1 MNFGYHARTAVSV
14 RDRDAYLAAA
24 VEFARDAGAVIL
36 PHFRNPIAVENKG
49 SDGTYD
55 PVTIADK
62 AAESVI
68 RAGIERRF
76 PTHGIFGEELGHQSG
91 AGLTWVIDP
100 IDGTRAFVTGMVHW
114 GVLIALFDGEA
125 PVLGVMYQPFTDELF
140 AGNNDVARYRRGT
153 VERTMKV
160 RSCAS
165 VAQAVL
171 ASTSPQVFGS
181 TQEQAGFRALRRRAQ
196 LTRWGGDCYQYCMIA
211 MGYVDVA
218 AEAGLKPYDVQA
230 LMPIIRGAGGIVTT
244 WEGGDA
250 SMGGRVIA
258 SGDARVH
265 REAMALLSDGMAG
278 KLD

>member
-1 MNFGYHARTAVSV
+1 MNFGYQNRTAVSD
-14 RDRDAYLAAA
+14 RDRDVYLAAA

-36 PHFRNPIAVENKG
+36 PHFRNVIAVENKNT
-49 SDGTYD
+49 DGTYD

-62 AAESVI
+62 AAEASI
-68 RAGIERRF
+68 RAGIEKRF

-114 GVLIALFDGEA
+114 GVLIALFDGA
-125 PVLGVMYQPFTDELF
+125 GPVLGVMYQPFTDELF
-140 AGNNDVARYRRGT
+140 VGTNDAAHYRRGS
-153 VERTMKV
+153 VNRKLRV
-160 RSCAS
+160 RQCAS
-165 VAQAVL
+165 VAEAVL

-181 TQEQAGFRALRRRAQ
+181 TVEQAGFRVLRRRAQ
-196 LTRWGGDCYQYCMIA
+196 LTRWGGDCYQYCMVA
-211 MGYVDVA
+211 MGCVDVA
-218 AEAGLKPYDVQA
+218 VEASLKPYDIQA
-230 LMPIIRGAGGIVTT
+230 LMPIILGAGGFVTT
-244 WEGGDA
+244 WDGGDA

-265 REAMALLSDGMAG
+265 REAMELLNEGMAV

>member
-1 MNFGYHARTAVSV
+1 MNFGYHDKTAVSD
-14 RDRDAYLAAA
+14 RDRDRYLAAA
-24 VEFARDAGAVIL
+24 VEFARAAGAVIL
-36 PHFRNPIAVENKG
+36 PHFRSPIAVENKN

-62 AAESVI
+62 AAESII
-68 RAGIERRF
+68 RAGIEKRF
-76 PTHGIFGEELGHQSG
+76 PTHGIFGEELGHHSG

-114 GVLIALFDGEA
+114 GVLIALFDGA
-125 PVLGVMYQPFTDELF
+125 TPVLGVMYQPFTDEMF
-140 AGNNDVARYRRGT
+140 TGNNDDRTLSTRHGRT
-153 VERTMKV
+153 HVEGAN
-160 RSCAS
+160 CGS

-181 TQEQAGFRALRRRAQ
+181 TEEQAGFRALRRRAQ
-196 LTRWGGDCYQYCMIA
+196 LTRWGGDCYQYCMLA

-218 AEAGLKPYDVQA
+218 AEASLKPYDIQA

-244 WEGGDA
+244 WDGGDA

-265 REAMALLSDGMAG
+265 REAMELLNDGMAG